1 MIVTH
6 QKRTMEIAGMMYGV
20 SLSKDGT
27 TKVVCQQMDE
37 PRKAHEERARLE
49 AERER
54 VEAAAAQTQ
63 TSADEEPDTVQVPDR
78 MPEGEPVH

>member
-27 TKVVCQQMDE
+27 TKVVCQQME
-37 PRKAHEERARLE
+37 TEGSRRRPAGRQNASVPRRRLDPVLRRRARALY
-49 AERER
+49 
-54 VEAAAAQTQ
+54 
-63 TSADEEPDTVQVPDR
+63 VP
-78 MPEGEPVH
+78 ESEPVH